1 MTSGGPVLFRELATV
16 VALLAE
22 ETGLRSY
29 QLPYP
34 AAAQR
39 MLDRMVLHCAGLG
52 VAPPMSLPELLEW
65 CRSVS
70 AGDRLFNVPPASV
83 LPEST
88 LVHPVGLMPTRTCLE
103 LSSAGAEEA
112 AGTLLAELADR
123 CGPSERFQR
132 CRQFLAL
139 NPVVHQHDRHKG
151 GWSREVWSQVS
162 HLYQPPPD
170 SLIVGG
176 TLLRCG
182 TCGLPALLSDRRTPD
197 SLSAV
202 SGPATWC
209 EGETCPDGVS
219 MELVRNTAG
228 VLLLRKPLRV
238 FLALPFRLEQKVLAA
253 LDGAAIGHQALPG
266 ALGGYRLRGDG
277 LPVRRLHVQVRV
289 QPALLAERFWS
300 VTEPVVVAV
309 PEEFAGSAGYQ
320 AAFARALSGG
330 ERVVLTGPSGLIHRI
345 RDGRVLNETRTMGG
359 RGAHSDTG
367 SA

>member
-1 MTSGGPVLFRELATV
+1 
-16 VALLAE
+16 LAE

-39 MLDRMVLHCAGLG
+39 VLDLMVLHCAGLG

-70 AGDRLFNVPPASV
+70 AGDRLFDVHPASV

-103 LSSAGAEEA
+103 LSSAGAGHGGEEA
-112 AGTLLAELADR
+112 AGMLLAELAGR
-123 CGPSERFQR
+123 CGPAERFQR
-132 CRQFLAL
+132 CRRFLAL
-139 NPVVHQHDRHKG
+139 NPVVHRRDRHKG
-151 GWSREVWSQVS
+151 GWSREIWSRVS
-162 HLYQPPPD
+162 HLYQPLPD
-170 SLIVGG
+170 SLVVDG
-176 TLLRCG
+176 TLLCCG

-209 EGETCPDGVS
+209 EGETCPDGVL
-219 MELVRNTAG
+219 MEPVRETAG
-228 VLLLRKPLRV
+228 VLLLRNPLRV

-266 ALGGYRLRGDG
+266 TLGGYRLQGNG
-277 LPVRRLHVQVRV
+277 LSVFQLHIQDRV
-289 QPALLAERFWS
+289 QPALLAERFAD
-300 VTEPVVVAV
+300 VTEPVVVVV
-309 PEEFAGSAGYQ
+309 PEEFAGSAGYR
-320 AAFARALSGG
+320 AAFARALSAG
-330 ERVVLTGPSGLIHRI
+330 ERVALTGPGELVHRI
-345 RDGRVLNETRTMGG
+345 RDGRVLEEARTKGG
-359 RGAHSDTG
+359 RGAHADTG